1 MDPGLSK
8 LITLPSATGLRE
20 HMALAWP
27 GEHAGRKNAAAAL
40 RQENCRPLEL
50 ASPALSPLTAVSDAE
65 ALRVQIQN

>member
-8 LITLPSATGLRE
+8 LITLPPATGLRE
-20 HMALAWP
+20 HMAVAWP

-40 RQENCRPLEL
+40 RQEDCKPLGT
-50 ASPALSPLTAVSDAE
+50 ASPALSPWTAVSDAK